1 MRRFKVRQ
9 LTAPRV
15 KNILTLS
22 LASIMISIPL
32 LSLPL
37 GLPAPWIHTEAA
49 VSSGATTAPALA
61 AVQSSGETLDVAPE
75 LLAADFSDV
84 SFNRS
89 QPEIVLESELDRT
102 AQVES
107 VESRIESTMAIAE
120 EPAEPVLEP
129 ADYDVYIQADVLN
142 VRSEASTDS
151 GIVAKIVMGDRLHAI
166 GVFGDWLQVEADDQ
180 VGYVKTEYTT
190 TEMVFRPV
198 DETLYVK
205 GTSLNVRAS
214 YSTDNDIL
222 ANLDSGAKVRRT
234 GIGDEWSRI
243 VFGDG
248 QTGYVA
254 SKFLTKS
261 KPGSGAASS
270 DAAIA
275 AGGDAAANASGS
287 TIVDLAHQALGT
299 PYVYGSES
307 LKGMDCSGLVYWAYN
322 KVGVSVPRSS
332 SSFGSAGEGVSL
344 DNAQAGDVVC
354 IDARPRDG
362 RSTISHLAIYLGDG
376 QVIHASTSQRKVVVS
391 SLDSFYNVG
400 YKILTVRRFPS

>member
-15 KNILTLS
+15 KNIVTLS

-37 GLPAPWIHTEAA
+37 GLPTPWIHTDTVAFAGPAA
-49 VSSGATTAPALA
+49 DPALVA
-61 AVQSSGETLDVAPE
+61 NQSADEILDAAPE
-75 LLAADFSDV
+75 LLAADFSDA

-89 QPEIVLESELDRT
+89 QPEIALVSELDRT

-107 VESRIESTMAIAE
+107 VESRIESAMAVAE
-120 EPAEPVLEP
+120 EPVEPVLEP
-129 ADYDVYIQADVLN
+129 VDYDVYIQADVLN
-142 VRSEASTDS
+142 VRAEASTDS
-151 GIVAKIVMGDRLHAI
+151 AIVAKIVMGDRLHAI

-180 VGYVKTEYTT
+180 VGFVKTEYTT

-261 KPGSGAASS
+261 KPGSGASS
-270 DAAIA
+270 DAAID
-275 AGGDAAANASGS
+275 AGGDAAANASGN

-344 DNAQAGDVVC
+344 DNAQAGDVIC
-354 IDARPRDG
+354 IDARPKDG
-362 RSTISHLAIYLGDG
+362 RSTITHLAIYLGDG

>member
-15 KNILTLS
+15 KNIVTLS

-37 GLPAPWIHTEAA
+37 GLPTPWIHTGTVASADTAA
-49 VSSGATTAPALA
+49 DPALVA
-61 AVQSSGETLDVAPE
+61 KQSADQILDAAPE
-75 LLAADFSDV
+75 LLAADFSDA

-89 QPEIVLESELDRT
+89 QPEIALVNEVDRT

-107 VESRIESTMAIAE
+107 VESRIESAMVVAE
-120 EPAEPVLEP
+120 DPAEPVLEP
-129 ADYDVYIQADVLN
+129 VDYDVYIQADVLN
-142 VRSEASTDS
+142 VRAEASTDS
-151 GIVAKIVMGDRLHAI
+151 AIVAKIVMGDRLHAI

-180 VGYVKTEYTT
+180 VGFVKTEYTT

-214 YSTDNDIL
+214 YSTENDIL
-222 ANLDSGAKVRRT
+222 ANLDSGAKVHRT

-261 KPGSGAASS
+261 KPGSGASS
-270 DAAIA
+270 DAAID
-275 AGGDAAANASGS
+275 AGGDAAANASGN

-344 DNAQAGDVVC
+344 DNAQAGDVIC
-354 IDARPRDG
+354 IDARPKDG
-362 RSTISHLAIYLGDG
+362 RSTITHLAIYLGEG
-376 QVIHASTSQRKVVVS
+376 KVIHASTSQRKVVVS
-391 SLDSFYNVG
+391 SLDSFSNVG

>member
-15 KNILTLS
+15 KNIVTLS

-37 GLPAPWIHTEAA
+37 GLPTPWIHTGTVASADTAA
-49 VSSGATTAPALA
+49 DPALVA
-61 AVQSSGETLDVAPE
+61 KQSADQILDAAPE
-75 LLAADFSDV
+75 LLAADFSDA

-89 QPEIVLESELDRT
+89 QPEIALVNEVDRT

-107 VESRIESTMAIAE
+107 VESRIESAMVVAE

-129 ADYDVYIQADVLN
+129 VDYDVYIQADVLN
-142 VRSEASTDS
+142 VRAEASTDS
-151 GIVAKIVMGDRLHAI
+151 AIVAKIVMGDRLHAI

-180 VGYVKTEYTT
+180 VGFVKTEYTT

-214 YSTDNDIL
+214 YSTENDIL
-222 ANLDSGAKVRRT
+222 ANLDSGAKVHRT

-261 KPGSGAASS
+261 KPGSGASS
-270 DAAIA
+270 DAAID
-275 AGGDAAANASGS
+275 AGGDAAANASGN

-344 DNAQAGDVVC
+344 DNAQAGDVIC
-354 IDARPRDG
+354 IDARPKDG
-362 RSTISHLAIYLGDG
+362 RSTITHLLSTSGKESHP
-376 QVIHASTSQRKVVVS
+376 ASTSQRKVS
-391 SLDSFYNVG
+391 SAA
-400 YKILTVRRFPS
+400 

>member
-15 KNILTLS
+15 KNIVTLS

-37 GLPAPWIHTEAA
+37 GLPIPWIHTGTVASADTAA
-49 VSSGATTAPALA
+49 DPALVA
-61 AVQSSGETLDVAPE
+61 KQSADQILDAAPE
-75 LLAADFSDV
+75 LLAADFSDA

-89 QPEIVLESELDRT
+89 QPEIALVNEVDRT

-107 VESRIESTMAIAE
+107 VESRIESAMVVAE
-120 EPAEPVLEP
+120 DPAEPVLEP
-129 ADYDVYIQADVLN
+129 VDYDVYIQADVLN
-142 VRSEASTDS
+142 VRAEASTDS
-151 GIVAKIVMGDRLHAI
+151 AIVAKIVMGDRLLAI

-180 VGYVKTEYTT
+180 VGFVKTEYTT

-214 YSTDNDIL
+214 YSTENDIL
-222 ANLDSGAKVRRT
+222 ANLDSGAKVHRT

-261 KPGSGAASS
+261 KPGSGASS
-270 DAAIA
+270 DAAID
-275 AGGDAAANASGS
+275 AGGDAAANASGN

-344 DNAQAGDVVC
+344 DNAQAGDVIC
-354 IDARPRDG
+354 IDARPKDG
-362 RSTISHLAIYLGDG
+362 RSTITHLAIYLGEG
-376 QVIHASTSQRKVVVS
+376 KVIHASTSQRKVVVS